1 VEWRELFLQNLSGG
15 TKMAWAILGK
25 KNLRQKRDR
34 REDLEAKVFDRSTL
48 RTSGREERRWSIFR
62 L

>member
-1 VEWRELFLQNLSGG
+1 VEWKELFLQNLSGG
-15 TKMAWAILGK
+15 TEMAWAILE

-48 RTSGREERRWSIFR
+48 RTSRREERRWSIFR

>member
-1 VEWRELFLQNLSGG
+1 VEWRELFLQ
-15 TKMAWAILGK
+15 
-25 KNLRQKRDR
+25 NLRQKRDR

-48 RTSGREERRWSIFR
+48 RTSRREERRWSIFR

>member
-1 VEWRELFLQNLSGG
+1 
-15 TKMAWAILGK
+15 MAWAILEKKK